1 MKPVIAIVGALIAF
15 LLLNSLYTVA
25 EYEYGIKFRLGE
37 IIQTDIQPGL
47 HLKTPFINNVRK
59 FDKRVLELD
68 MPTEQL
74 NTSEQ
79 KYVEVDY
86 FVNWQIIDPAE
97 FYIATQG
104 GNEIRARTRLAQII
118 RDRLRDEFARHTLT
132 EVISVERGALMNR
145 LTNNANERVGDLG
158 ITVVDVR
165 IKRIELTTEVL
176 GSVFQRMQTQRTEY
190 ANELRSLGSEQAQLI
205 TATADRE
212 VRILLAESQSNAE
225 RVRGQGDAEATRIY
239 ADAYS
244 RDSEFYRF
252 NRSLQ
257 AYRQSFGSGQDM
269 LVLDPKSEFFD
280 YFRAQSQT
288 NDQ

>member
-1 MKPVIAIVGALIAF
+1 MKPMITVLGAFTAF
-15 LLLNSLYTVA
+15 VLLNSLYIVS

-37 IIQTDIQPGL
+37 IIQTDIKPGL
-47 HLKTPFINNVRK
+47 HIKTPFINNVRK
-59 FDKRVLELD
+59 FDKRILELD
-68 MPTEQL
+68 MPTEEL

-86 FVNWQIIDPAE
+86 FVNWRIIDSTE

-104 GNEIRARTRLAQII
+104 GNEIRAQTRLAQII

-158 ITVVDVR
+158 IEVVDIR

-190 ANELRSLGSEQAQLI
+190 ANELRSLGNERAQLI

-212 VRILLAESQSNAE
+212 VRILLAESQGNAE
-225 RVRGQGDAEATRIY
+225 RVRGEGDATATRIY
-239 ADAYS
+239 AEAYNRDA
-244 RDSEFYRF
+244 EFYRF

-257 AYRQSFGSGQDM
+257 AYRQSFSSGQDT

-280 YFRAQSQT
+280 YFRSQS